1 MLVSNTKNPF
11 QYLTPEQISTDEALN
26 LFVDVFRD
34 YYNILNV
41 GNTFIHGPRG
51 SGKSMMF
58 RIMRPDCQM
67 KKFAKELHEI
77 DFYSIHIPIKET
89 ALNIT
94 ELQLLENVHGNILL
108 NEYYLVLYFSIKI
121 FDSLEK
127 EDLDNYNNLDEI
139 SVFKST
145 FEKLFY
151 KAGLDREDALLEE
164 TTSFKNIFLQIRE
177 KCEDLQNDFVV
188 KYLSKLLVGDRN
200 LPYNGPIA
208 RYQNFLLPLIKA
220 LKKATFLRGTNFYL
234 LIDDADELNITQ
246 TKILNTWVSARN
258 TELVSFKISTQLKY
272 LTYFTVTGSKIDA
285 PHDYSEITLNQ
296 VYTSDQKESYKKNVK
311 EIIEK
316 RLKTMSSID
325 CKAEDFYPSNKEQDE
340 KVKSLQ
346 QELYIQEL
354 EKTGDTK
361 KAYDF
366 AYRNARPEYM
376 IRMKNQY
383 TYSYAGFDQLVH
395 LSSGIIR
402 SFLDLSSKMFTTTL
416 NNSTDK
422 VVDHI
427 PVSIQDQ
434 EIKDYSY
441 SFFNDEF
448 EKLLEDCDLDEDRL
462 NKHKK
467 LRNLIDSM
475 GKAFRIILESNSSE
489 RRKFSFYYDGNLSTE
504 VKDVLKLGVV
514 YGYFHPAT
522 LSSKSGLGRS
532 KLYILNRMLS
542 PYYKLDP
549 MSFSGYLYLTEDML
563 NLACNKPNAFL
574 TNIRSKK
581 YDADLEDKAKQMN
594 LFENYEILENE

>member
-1 MLVSNTKNPF
+1 MLVAHTKNPF

-34 YYNILNV
+34 YYNILNN

-67 KKFAKELHEI
+67 KKSDKSLSEI
-77 DFYSIHIPIKET
+77 NFYSVHIPIKET
-89 ALNIT
+89 SLNIT

-127 EDLDNYNNLDEI
+127 EDLKAYDNQDEI
-139 SVFKST
+139 NTFKST

-151 KAGLDREDALLEE
+151 KAGLDREDASINP
-164 TTSFKNIFLQIRE
+164 TSSFNDLFMQIRE

-188 KYLSKLLVGDRN
+188 KYLSKLLVGDSN
-200 LPYNGPIA
+200 LPYGGPIA
-208 RYQNFLLPLIKA
+208 RFQNFLLPLIKA
-220 LKKATFLRGTNFYL
+220 LKKTSFLRVANFYL

-272 LTYFTVTGSKIDA
+272 LTYFTVTGSKIDS

-316 RLKTMSSID
+316 RLKTISSID
-325 CKAEDFYPSNKEQDE
+325 CQAEDFYPSNIEQDE
-340 KVKSLQ
+340 KVKALHDELYA
-346 QELYIQEL
+346 QELQ
-354 EKTGDTK
+354 KTGSTK

-376 IRMKNQY
+376 TRMKNQY

-402 SFLDLSSKMFTTTL
+402 SFLDLSSKMFTSTL
-416 NNSTDK
+416 NNSSDK
-422 VVDHI
+422 VVNYI
-427 PVSIQDQ
+427 PVNIQDK
-434 EIKDYSY
+434 EIKEYSY

-467 LRNLIDSM
+467 LRNLIDSV

-489 RRKFSFYYDGNLSTE
+489 RRKFSFYYDGNLNTDI
-504 VKDVLKLGVV
+504 KDVLKLGVV
-514 YGYFHPAT
+514 YGYFHSAT

-549 MSFSGYLYLTEDML
+549 MSFSGYLYLTEEML
-563 NLACNKPNAFL
+563 NLACNKPSVFL
-574 TNIRSKK
+574 ANIRNKK
-581 YDADLEDKAKQMN
+581 YEADLEEKPQQMD
-594 LFENYEILENE
+594 LFENYDILENE

>member
-1 MLVSNTKNPF
+1 MLLSHTKNPF

-34 YYNILNV
+34 YYNILNI

-67 KKFAKELHEI
+67 RRSNKLLNEI
-77 DFYSIHIPIKET
+77 DFYSVHIPIKET

-127 EDLDNYNNLDEI
+127 EDLSAYNCQDEI
-139 SVFKST
+139 NVFKNT

-151 KAGLDREDALLEE
+151 KAGLEKEE
-164 TTSFKNIFLQIRE
+164 ASITATNSFNNLFLQIRE
-177 KCEDLQNDFVV
+177 KCEDLQNDFVI
-188 KYLSKLLVGDRN
+188 KYLSKLLVGDSN
-200 LPYNGPIA
+200 LPYGGPIA

-220 LKKATFLRGTNFYL
+220 LKNTSFLRDQKFYL
-234 LIDDADELNITQ
+234 LIDDADELNVTQ

-272 LTYFTVTGSKIDA
+272 LTYFTVTGSKIDS

-325 CKAEDFYPSNKEQDE
+325 CRAEDFYPSNVEQDE
-340 KVKSLQ
+340 KVKAIHE
-346 QELYIQEL
+346 ELYTQKLNE
-354 EKTGDTK
+354 TGDSK

-376 IRMKNQY
+376 TRMKNQY

-402 SFLDLSSKMFTTTL
+402 SFLDLSSKMFTSAL
-416 NNSTDK
+416 NNSLDK
-422 VVDHI
+422 VINHI
-427 PVSIQDQ
+427 PVNIQDK

-448 EKLLEDCDLDEDRL
+448 EKLLEDCNLDEDRL
-462 NKHKK
+462 NKHKR

-489 RRKFSFYYDGNLSTE
+489 RRKFSFYYDGNLNTD
-504 VKDVLKLGVV
+504 VKDILKLGIV

-522 LSSKSGLGRS
+522 LSAKSGLGRS

-549 MSFSGYLYLTEDML
+549 MSFSGYLYLTEEMI
-563 NLACNKPNAFL
+563 NLACNKPNVFL
-574 TNIRSKK
+574 THIRNKK
-581 YDADLEDKAKQMN
+581 YEADLEGKPQQMD
-594 LFENYEILENE
+594 LFENYDILENE